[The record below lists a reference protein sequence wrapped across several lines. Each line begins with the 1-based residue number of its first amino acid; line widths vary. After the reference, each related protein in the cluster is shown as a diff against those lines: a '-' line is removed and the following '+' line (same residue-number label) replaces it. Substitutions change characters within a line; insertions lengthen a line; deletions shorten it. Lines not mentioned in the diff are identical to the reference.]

1 MWLHRNKYLFELK
14 KDFIPFWYGQK
25 AALFP
30 RHGSGG
36 CFYFL
41 KVVLFMYL
49 RKDMRY
55 KLVLLSFPVMWVP
68 FHNDHVVVKLLW
80 VREVPNAI
88 RWLKK
93 SSKFYY
99 LQHHT
104 DLSRKSRKKMFCF
117 LKFFF
122 NKQLYFFRLK
132 VFSSFVFIRFLS
144 VLKRDSETILICM
157 QIIFVKMYIVK
168 TRVLTRLD

>member
-1 MWLHRNKYLFELK
+1 MFVFLATINVITYKYVCELK

-99 LQHHT
+99 NTIQI
-104 DLSRKSRKKMFCF
+104 SRGNPEKNVLLPKVFFQQKNILFQVKSFFKFCF
-117 LKFFF
+117 HPCFERAEERLS
-122 NKQLYFFRLK
+122 LYA
-132 VFSSFVFIRFLS
+132 
-144 VLKRDSETILICM
+144 DNICKHVYHKDTS
-157 QIIFVKMYIVK
+157 II
-168 TRVLTRLD
+168 

>member
-1 MWLHRNKYLFELK
+1 MRIK
-14 KDFIPFWYGQK
+14 KDIIPFWYGQK

-99 LQHHT
+99 NTVQIARGKPEKNVLLPKVFFQQTVILLQV
-104 DLSRKSRKKMFCF
+104 KSFFKFCF
-117 LKFFF
+117 QPFFERAEERLS
-122 NKQLYFFRLK
+122 LYA
-132 VFSSFVFIRFLS
+132 
-144 VLKRDSETILICM
+144 DNICKHVYHKGTS
-157 QIIFVKMYIVK
+157 II
-168 TRVLTRLD
+168 